1 MPARSARSHLGWL
14 LVASLAMLV
23 FVGITTKWV
32 SWNAAVT
39 TYRSSDDVNYR
50 LMAQA
55 APGLLHGRIIP
66 EWHAERFAVAWVVG
80 ESAKILGY
88 GVVTSFRVWTILVIL
103 ATCLVLAD
111 TLVRIGL
118 SLQAAIVCMA
128 VFVLNAYALRPYLL
142 APGSVDDLALVLGIT
157 IAVRGLVLRSPVS
170 LLGGLVLATV
180 SRQTAL
186 PPAAVGA
193 LAVVLDPAWR
203 ERLGRWRVPF
213 ALATIGLPLAV
224 YAVIR
229 VVSHPF
235 AGPPPSLDEMTLLG
249 ASLSVGSLVQ
259 HFARCIN
266 LQLSIAALLL
276 AVWWVGR
283 ATPGAI
289 GSGQPTPTRGAR
301 AATYTCLGFGL
312 AIIAQ
317 PALMNPPWATYNE
330 NRLSVMGLIPLVVA
344 LALMLGELE
353 RARAQALAVRTAV
366 AAVGLLALA
375 SFHHIYTVIGTANK
389 GQTLV
394 LEVVVA
400 VALLVIVTRSFGPLP
415 RGRPSLSPAAADTA
429 RSS

>member
-23 FVGITTKWV
+23 FIGITNKWV
-32 SWNAAVT
+32 SWHAAVT
-39 TYRSSDDVNYR
+39 TYKSTDDVNYR

-55 APGLLHGRIIP
+55 APGLLHGRILP

-88 GVVTSFRVWTILVIL
+88 GVVTSFRVWGIVVIL

-128 VFVLNAYALRPYLL
+128 VFVLNAYSLRPYLL

-157 IAVRGLVLRSPVS
+157 IAVRGLVLRSPFS
-170 LLGGLVLATV
+170 LLGGLLLATV

-193 LAVVLDPAWR
+193 LAVALDPAWR

-213 ALATIGLPLAV
+213 AVATIVLPLAV
-224 YAVIR
+224 YAAIR
-229 VVSHPF
+229 IVSHPF
-235 AGPPPSLDEMTLLG
+235 AGPPPSLDTMTLLG

-266 LQLSIAALLL
+266 VQLSILALLL

-283 ATPGAI
+283 VTPGAI
-289 GSGQPTPTRGAR
+289 GSGQPSSTPGVR
-301 AATYTCLGFGL
+301 AAIYACVGFGL

-317 PALMNPPWATYNE
+317 PALMNPVWATYNE

-344 LALMLGELE
+344 FALMLGELE
-353 RARAQALAVRTAV
+353 RARAQALPVRTAA

-389 GQTLV
+389 GETLI
-394 LEVVVA
+394 LEVIVA
-400 VALLVIVTRSFGPLP
+400 VALLVILP
-415 RGRPSLSPAAADTA
+415 RAFPPTTARTRALGPPAADTT

>member
-23 FVGITTKWV
+23 FIGITTKWV

-170 LLGGLVLATV
+170 LLGGLVLATA

-186 PPAAVGA
+186 PPAAVAA
-193 LAVVLDPAWR
+193 LAIVLDPA
-203 ERLGRWRVPF
+203 
-213 ALATIGLPLAV
+213 
-224 YAVIR
+224 
-229 VVSHPF
+229 
-235 AGPPPSLDEMTLLG
+235 
-249 ASLSVGSLVQ
+249 
-259 HFARCIN
+259 
-266 LQLSIAALLL
+266 
-276 AVWWVGR
+276 
-283 ATPGAI
+283 
-289 GSGQPTPTRGAR
+289 
-301 AATYTCLGFGL
+301 
-312 AIIAQ
+312 
-317 PALMNPPWATYNE
+317 
-330 NRLSVMGLIPLVVA
+330 
-344 LALMLGELE
+344 
-353 RARAQALAVRTAV
+353 
-366 AAVGLLALA
+366 
-375 SFHHIYTVIGTANK
+375 
-389 GQTLV
+389 
-394 LEVVVA
+394 
-400 VALLVIVTRSFGPLP
+400 
-415 RGRPSLSPAAADTA
+415 
-429 RSS
+429 

>member
-1 MPARSARSHLGWL
+1 MVQSSVRSRIGWL
-14 LVASLAMLV
+14 LAASFGLLV
-23 FVGITTKWV
+23 FMGATTKWV
-32 SWNAAVT
+32 TWHAAIWQ
-39 TYRSSDDVNYR
+39 YKSFDDVNYR

-88 GVVTSFRVWTILVIL
+88 GVVTSFRVWIIVVIL
-103 ATCLVLAD
+103 LICLVLAD
-111 TLVRIGL
+111 ILIRIGL
-118 SLQAAIVCMA
+118 SLQAGIVCMA
-128 VFVLNAYALRPYLL
+128 VFVLNAYSLRPYLL

-157 IAVRGLVLRSPVS
+157 IAVRGLVVRSPVS
-170 LLGGLVLATV
+170 LLGGLLLATI

-193 LAVVLDPAWR
+193 LAVALDPAWR
-203 ERLGRWRVPF
+203 DRLGRWRVPF
-213 ALATIGLPLAV
+213 AVATIVLPLAV

-229 VVSHPF
+229 IVSHPF
-235 AGPPPSLDEMTLLG
+235 AGPPPSLDAMTLLG
-249 ASLSVGSLVQ
+249 ASLSMGSLVQ

-266 LQLSIAALLL
+266 VQLSVAALLL

-283 ATPGAI
+283 FVPGAI
-289 GSGQPTPTRGAR
+289 GSGQPSPTPGAR
-301 AATYTCLGFGL
+301 AAIYACLGFGL

-317 PALMNPPWATYNE
+317 PVLMNPVWATFNE

-353 RARAQALAVRTAV
+353 RARAQALSVRTAA

-389 GQTLV
+389 GETLV
-394 LEVVVA
+394 LEAIVA
-400 VALLVIVTRSFGPLP
+400 VALLVIVTRSFGPVP
-415 RGRPSLSPAAADTA
+415 WRRPALGAPAADTT

>member
-1 MPARSARSHLGWL
+1 MHGRSVRSNLGWL

-23 FVGITTKWV
+23 FIGVTTKWV
-32 SWNAAVT
+32 SWTASVT
-39 TYRSSDDVNYR
+39 TYKSSDDVNYR

-80 ESAKILGY
+80 ESAKLLGY
-88 GVVTSFRVWTILVIL
+88 GVVTSFRVWIIIVIL

-111 TLVRIGL
+111 ILVRIRL
-118 SLQAAIVCMA
+118 SLQAAIVCMG
-128 VFVLNAYALRPYLL
+128 VFILNAYSLRPYLL

-157 IAVRGLVLRSPVS
+157 IAVRGLVVRSPVS
-170 LLGGLVLATV
+170 LLGGLLLATV

-193 LAVVLDPAWR
+193 LAVALDPAWR

-213 ALATIGLPLAV
+213 AVATIVLPLAV

-235 AGPPPSLDEMTLLG
+235 AGPPPSLDAMTLLG
-249 ASLSVGSLVQ
+249 ASLSVGSLFQ

-266 LQLSIAALLL
+266 VQLSVIALLL

-283 ATPGAI
+283 AVPGAI
-289 GSGQPTPTRGAR
+289 GSGQPSSTPGVR
-301 AATYTCLGFGL
+301 AAIYACLGFGL

-317 PALMNPPWATYNE
+317 PVLMNPVWATYNE
-330 NRLSVMGLIPLVVA
+330 NRLSVMGLLPLVVV

-353 RARAQALAVRTAV
+353 RARAQALSVRTAG
-366 AAVGLLALA
+366 AAVGLLALG
-375 SFHHIYTVIGTANK
+375 SFHHIYTVIGTANR
-389 GQTLV
+389 GETLV
-394 LEVVVA
+394 LEAIVA
-400 VALLVIVTRSFGPLP
+400 AALLVIVTRSFGPVP
-415 RGRPSLSPAAADTA
+415 GRRPSLGPAAADTT
-429 RSS
+429 RSP